1 MKKTFMLTIVF
12 LSALSLLQCQYAKK
26 VIDDLDLNKVS
37 SSSSEIRKSSSSE
50 TQKSSSSETQKS
62 SSSKTQEDS
71 NSENKRTRKEA
82 K

>member
-1 MKKTFMLTIVF
+1 MAAIF

-26 VIDDLDLNKVS
+26 VIEDLDKS
-37 SSSSEIRKSSSSE
+37 TSTEESENIK
-50 TQKSSSSETQKS
+50 KSSSSETQKS
-62 SSSKTQEDS
+62 SSSKDQEDS